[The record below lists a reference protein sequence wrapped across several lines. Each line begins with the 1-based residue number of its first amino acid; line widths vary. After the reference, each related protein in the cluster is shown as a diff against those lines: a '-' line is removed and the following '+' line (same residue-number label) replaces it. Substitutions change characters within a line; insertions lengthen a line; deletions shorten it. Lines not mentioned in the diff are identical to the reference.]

1 MPDTRQQTAGTCL
14 SGSEGG
20 SQQAGQ
26 RPNQDLQRIIAGIRV
41 DEYAL
46 LVPLEIT
53 RSSLVVS
60 DSGNLVNSDRLP
72 YEVFPARSAFR
83 TDGVLEASAEMMEA
97 VGLAGIFSPAA
108 GATIGSFALEAPG
121 AKPGN
126 LLFKLRPGQ
135 SIEDVLAFCVDRKE
149 EITELLNSQ
158 RNLAASYEWEILKNI
173 LNSTEPCLV
182 ADQQGY
188 IVAAN
193 AMFCNLVGAC
203 FDDLIGY
210 RLQQFIHLQEDIES
224 DIPNF
229 PAHEEMLTP
238 LYVKTQS
245 LFFMS
250 DIGFSRLRTVCGD
263 RFIYVFRDLLT
274 DQRTG
279 NSNIQLAQKLSSMIM
294 DPDSPQVILRKLIN
308 VLTLTLDADL
318 VCILKR
324 NEKDELVMTP
334 YSNRRLE
341 TIRVDFIEPERE
353 PVLEPYFKNG
363 SPVFCEDVE
372 KECSENSFFRR
383 VLPVSRFAFV
393 PAGHG
398 TVSEHT
404 LLVAWLGSG
413 AAIGARSLSLF
424 RIVANLIG
432 SVLAHAK
439 LLSEIE
445 QEKETLRRYAKL
457 TAGRE
462 VRMAGLKREN
472 AQLKEMIRKL
482 SIAVE
487 ARAQK

>member
-1 MPDTRQQTAGTCL
+1 
-14 SGSEGG
+14 
-20 SQQAGQ
+20 
-26 RPNQDLQRIIAGIRV
+26 
-41 DEYAL
+41 
-46 LVPLEIT
+46 
-53 RSSLVVS
+53 
-60 DSGNLVNSDRLP
+60 
-72 YEVFPARSAFR
+72 
-83 TDGVLEASAEMMEA
+83 
-97 VGLAGIFSPAA
+97 
-108 GATIGSFALEAPG
+108 
-121 AKPGN
+121 
-126 LLFKLRPGQ
+126 
-135 SIEDVLAFCVDRKE
+135 
-149 EITELLNSQ
+149 
-158 RNLAASYEWEILKNI
+158 
-173 LNSTEPCLV
+173 
-182 ADQQGY
+182 
-188 IVAAN
+188 
-193 AMFCNLVGAC
+193 
-203 FDDLIGY
+203 
-210 RLQQFIHLQEDIES
+210 
-224 DIPNF
+224 
-229 PAHEEMLTP
+229 
-238 LYVKTQS
+238 
-245 LFFMS
+245 
-250 DIGFSRLRTVCGD
+250 
-263 RFIYVFRDLLT
+263 
-274 DQRTG
+274 
-279 NSNIQLAQKLSSMIM
+279 MIM

-318 VCILKR
+318 VCVLKR

-353 PVLEPYFKNG
+353 PVLEPYFENG

-372 KECSENSFFRR
+372 KACSENSFFRR

-398 TVSEHT
+398 TASEHT

-472 AQLKEMIRKL
+472 VQLKELIRKL

-487 ARAQK
+487 VRAQK